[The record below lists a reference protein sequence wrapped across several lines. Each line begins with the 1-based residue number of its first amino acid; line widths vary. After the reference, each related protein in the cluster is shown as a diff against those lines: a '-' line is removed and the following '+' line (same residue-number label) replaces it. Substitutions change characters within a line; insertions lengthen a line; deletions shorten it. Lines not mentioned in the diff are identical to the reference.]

1 MPPRRK
7 YPLQVQR
14 VASALR
20 NDAIR
25 RYIRRRRLARQLEV
39 SRALRPKFG
48 HLSGYISRYAR

>member
-1 MPPRRK
+1 MPRRK

-25 RYIRRRRLARQLEV
+25 RYIRRRRAARQLAV
-39 SRALRPKFG
+39 QRTLRPKFG
-48 HLSGYISRYAR
+48 YLSRYISKYAR